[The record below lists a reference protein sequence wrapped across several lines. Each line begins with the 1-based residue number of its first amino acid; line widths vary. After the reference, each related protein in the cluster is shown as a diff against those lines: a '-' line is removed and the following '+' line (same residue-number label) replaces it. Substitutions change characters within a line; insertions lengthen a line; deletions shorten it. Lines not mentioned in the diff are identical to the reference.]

1 MKFLPCFI
9 YQVPLKNNNSKVKK
23 NKTYSEILK
32 KWNTQVIK
40 WDTQSIE
47 ELVLISYFL
56 LL

>member
-1 MKFLPCFI
+1 MKFLPYFMF
-9 YQVPLKNNNSKVKK
+9 QVPLKNNSSKVKK